1 MIDEKRVRSAED
13 WLRNNDEIGLDA
25 DSEGLQIFRDLWQA
39 IKEGYTL
46 KRGDQD
52 EGTP

>member
-1 MIDEKRVRSAED
+1 MIDEKRVKSAEE
-13 WLRNNDEIGLDA
+13 WLRENDEIDLDA

-46 KRGDQD
+46 KKGEDNA
-52 EGTP
+52 